1 MWSKSCINMVS
12 IGFAF
17 LAGLASFL
25 TPCVFSLVPVY
36 IGYLGGRSL
45 SSGEAQSQNK
55 FETFR
60 HGLFFVLGFT
70 LVFFLLGVAVSTL
83 RAVLFELTFWLVR
96 VGGIIVIVFGLHM
109 TGLIRIPFLYY
120 DLRPR
125 MDSERKRSYL
135 TSFLMGV
142 FFSAGW
148 SPCVGPI
155 LATILALAV
164 NSATFWAGAGL
175 LLVYSAGMA
184 IPFLAAALG
193 IGWVSRILRKYGS
206 ALRYVEI
213 GLGVVMIVV
222 GLMLFLGTFQQ
233 LKSLGTFI
241 DFGL

>member
-1 MWSKSCINMVS
+1 MVS

-36 IGYLGGRSL
+36 IGYLGGRSI
-45 SSGEAQSQNK
+45 SMGPENASGR

-60 HGLFFVLGFT
+60 HGVMFVLGFT
-70 LVFFLLGVAVSTL
+70 LVFFLLGIAISTL
-83 RAVLFELTFWLVR
+83 RVILFELTFWLVR
-96 VGGIIVIVFGLHM
+96 IGGIIVIVFGLHM

-125 MDSERKRSYL
+125 FDTERKRSYL

-155 LATILALAV
+155 LGTILALAV
-164 NSATFWAGAGL
+164 NTNTFWAGAGL
-175 LLVYSAGMA
+175 LLIYSLGMS

-193 IGWVSRILRKYGS
+193 IGWVSAILRKHGS
-206 ALRYVEI
+206 KLHYVEI
-213 GLGVVMIVV
+213 GLGVLMIVL

-233 LKSLGTFI
+233 LKSLGTLI
-241 DFGL
+241 DLGL